1 MTLSNEIQ
9 KFLGSQIEYYINEA
23 ESYKEMARQY
33 NLDANSVPDTAFGII
48 IGCIYS
54 SFLQTYTNQ
63 SSTPSSQDVEEFTK
77 IIIENSKKIKESI
90 MIGDNPKLK
99 QE

>member
-9 KFLGSQIEYYINEA
+9 IFLDSQIEYYTKEA
-23 ESYKEMARQY
+23 KSYKEMAQEY
-33 NLDANSVPDTAFGII
+33 NLDENSIPDTAFGII

-63 SSTPSSQDVEEFTK
+63 NIAPNSQEMEDFTE
-77 IIIENSKKIKESI
+77 IIIKNTKKIKESI
-90 MIGDNPKLK
+90 VSDNGKN
-99 QE
+99 